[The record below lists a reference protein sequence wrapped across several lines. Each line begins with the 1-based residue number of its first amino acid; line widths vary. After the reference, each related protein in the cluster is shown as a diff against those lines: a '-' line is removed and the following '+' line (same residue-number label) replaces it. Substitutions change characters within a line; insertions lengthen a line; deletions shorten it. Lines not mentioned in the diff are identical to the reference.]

1 MTRWSGIVSSAFLP
15 ILYQRGHKPRSNDP
29 SRKPD
34 PVSEMFRITL
44 PDGSV
49 REVAPGT
56 TPADIAAA
64 IGPGLAK
71 AAIAARV
78 DGELRDIGRPL
89 DGDSALALVTA
100 RDEADALELARHDF
114 AHVLAEAVQALF
126 PGTQITF
133 GPATEDGFYYDVMA
147 PASRD
152 PFSMDDLPAIE
163 EKMREIIRADKP
175 LRREVWSR
183 QALIDR
189 WTAEGESF
197 KAEWAKELPE
207 GEELTVYWSGDDW
220 LDMCRGPHLASTGKL
235 DPQAFKLMRVAGAYW
250 RGDQKNAQLTR
261 IYGTGWLNK
270 KQLDAHL
277 HKLEEA
283 AKRDHR
289 KLGAEM
295 DLFHLQQEAHG
306 SVFWH
311 PKGYMIWRELEA
323 YMRRAIDGAGYR
335 EVKTPQVMDARQWEQ
350 SGHWGKYRENMF
362 VIPDEVP
369 NVDDDG
375 PIVSND
381 ADWMAL
387 KPMNCPAHVLIFR
400 QGIKSY
406 RDLPLRFYENGCC
419 HRNEPHGALHGLMRV
434 RQFTQDDA
442 HIFCREDQI
451 VDEVKAFCALADR
464 VYKDFGFTYSIKLAL
479 RPEKRFG
486 TEEMWDKAENEL
498 RDAVAAAGLNTPDYG
513 WEELPGEGAFY
524 APKLEWH
531 LTDAIGRTWQVGT
544 IQSDRVLPDRLDA
557 SYIGEDGERHR
568 PVMLHRAIF
577 GSYERFIGI
586 LIEHFAGRLPAWL
599 APTQA
604 VVATIVSDADDYAKD
619 AVARL
624 KAAGIRAE
632 SDLRNEKINYKV
644 REHSLAK
651 VPHLLVVGKREAEE
665 GTVAIRTLGV
675 EGQRVIPLAE
685 AIAWLKG
692 EATPPDLQG

>member
-1 MTRWSGIVSSAFLP
+1 MTQHFKIS
-15 ILYQRGHKPRSNDP
+15 
-29 SRKPD
+29 
-34 PVSEMFRITL
+34 L

-49 REVAPGT
+49 REVEAGT

-78 DGELRDIGRPL
+78 DGELQDITRPFE
-89 DGDSALALVTA
+89 GDANLALVTA
-100 RDEADALELARHDF
+100 KDEADALELARHDY
-114 AHVLAEAVQALF
+114 AHLLAEAVQALW

-133 GPATEDGFYYDVMA
+133 GPATDDGFYYDVKA
-147 PASRD
+147 PDNRGA
-152 PFSMDDLPAIE
+152 FTEDDLPAIE
-163 EKMREIIRADKP
+163 EKMRELIRADKP

-183 QALIDR
+183 ADLIKR
-189 WTAEGESF
+189 WQDEGETF
-197 KAEWAKELPE
+197 KAEWAAELPE
-207 GEELTVYWSGDDW
+207 GEELTVYWSGDNW
-220 LDMCRGPHLASTGKL
+220 MDMCRGPHLASTGKL
-235 DPQAFKLMRVAGAYW
+235 DPAAFKLMRVSGAYW

-277 HKLEEA
+277 HRLEEA

-311 PKGYMIWRELEA
+311 PKGYRIWRELEA
-323 YMRRAIDGAGYR
+323 YMRRKMDGAGYQ
-335 EVKTPQVMDARQWEQ
+335 EIKTPQLMDIRQWEQ
-350 SGHWGKYRENMF
+350 SGHWGKYAENMF
-362 VIPDEVP
+362 AVPDIVPEVDEEGAGAVP
-369 NVDDDG
+369 KVAPG
-375 PIVSND
+375 
-381 ADWMAL
+381 ADWMAI
-387 KPMNCPAHVLIFR
+387 KPMNCPAHVLVFK
-400 QGIKSY
+400 QGITSY
-406 RDLPLRFYENGCC
+406 RELPIRLGEMGCC

-442 HIFCREDQI
+442 HIFCTEAQV
-451 VDEVKAFCALADR
+451 VDEVRAFCKLADE
-464 VYKDFGFTYSIKLAL
+464 VYRDFGFTYEVKLAL

-486 TEEMWDKAENEL
+486 SESDWDKAEQEL
-498 RDAVAAAGLNTPDYG
+498 RDAVAEAGMANEEFG

-544 IQSDRVLPDRLDA
+544 VQGDRVLPERLDA
-557 SYIGEDGERHR
+557 SYVGEDGDKHR

-586 LIEHFAGRLPAWL
+586 LIEHFAGRLPVWL
-599 APTQA
+599 APVQA
-604 VVATIVSDADDYAKD
+604 VVATIVSDADDYANDVTAKL
-619 AVARL
+619 A
-624 KAAGIRAE
+624 AAGIRVE
-632 SDLRNEKINYKV
+632 TDLRNEKINYKV

-665 GTVAIRTLGV
+665 GKVAIRTLGQ
-675 EGQRVIPLAE
+675 EGQRIMTVDE
-685 AIAWLKG
+685 AIAMLKD
-692 EATPPDLQG
+692 EATPPDLRTK

>member
-1 MTRWSGIVSSAFLP
+1 MS
-15 ILYQRGHKPRSNDP
+15 D
-29 SRKPD
+29 
-34 PVSEMFRITL
+34 MFKISL
-44 PDGSV
+44 PDGSA
-49 REVAPGT
+49 REMPAGS
-56 TPADIAAA
+56 TPADVAAA

-71 AAIAARV
+71 AALAARV
-78 DGELRDIGRPL
+78 DGELVDLSHPFT
-89 DGDSALALVTA
+89 GDARLALVTA
-100 RDEADALELARHDF
+100 RDEVEALELARHDY
-114 AHVLAEAVQALF
+114 AHVLAEAVQGLF

-133 GPATEDGFYYDVMA
+133 GPSTDDGFYYDFA
-147 PASRD
+147 PKDRQ
-152 PFSMDDLPAIE
+152 FTEEDLPAIE
-163 EKMREIIRADKP
+163 AEMRRIIAADKP
-175 LRREVWSR
+175 LRREVVNR
-183 QALIDR
+183 DVLIAKWR
-189 WTAEGESF
+189 GAGESF
-197 KAEWAKELPE
+197 KAEWAAELPP
-207 GEELTVYWSGDDW
+207 GEELTVYHSGDEW
-220 LDMCRGPHLASTGKL
+220 YDMCRGPHLPSTGKL
-235 DPQAFKLMRVAGAYW
+235 DPAAFKLTRVSGAYW
-250 RGDQKNAQLTR
+250 RGDQKNAMLSR
-261 IYGTGWLNK
+261 IYGTGWLSK

-277 HKLEEA
+277 MRLEEA
-283 AKRDHR
+283 GKRDHR

-295 DLFHLQQEAHG
+295 DLFHLQSEAHG

-311 PKGYMIWRELEA
+311 PKGYLIWRELEA
-323 YMRRAIDGAGYR
+323 FMRRAIDGAGYQ

-369 NVDDDG
+369 NTEDEG
-375 PIVSND
+375 PVISGE

-406 RDLPLRFYENGCC
+406 RDLPLRIYENGCC

-451 VDEVKAFCALADR
+451 VEEVRAFCALADR
-464 VYKDFGFTYSIKLAL
+464 VYRQLGFESYAIKLAL
-479 RPEKRFG
+479 RPENRFG
-486 TEEMWDKAENEL
+486 TEAMWDQAETEL
-498 RDAVAAAGLNTPDYG
+498 RDAVAAAGLANDDYG
-513 WEELPGEGAFY
+513 WAELPGEGAFY

-557 SYIGEDGERHR
+557 SYIAEDGEKHR

-586 LIEHFAGRLPAWL
+586 LIEHYAGKLPVWL
-599 APTQA
+599 APVQA
-604 VVATIVSDADDYAKD
+604 VVATIVSDADDYAREVT
-619 AVARL
+619 AQL
-624 KAAGIRAE
+624 KAAGIRVE

-665 GTVAIRTLGV
+665 ATVAIRTLG
-675 EGQRVIPLAE
+675 EERQRVMPLAE
-685 AIAWLKG
+685 AIAMLKD
-692 EATPPDLQG
+692 EATPPDLR

>member
-1 MTRWSGIVSSAFLP
+1 MAPAMNAMI
-15 ILYQRGHKPRSNDP
+15 Q
-29 SRKPD
+29 
-34 PVSEMFRITL
+34 ITL

-49 REVAPGT
+49 RSMPSGT
-56 TPADIAAA
+56 TPADVAAA

-71 AAIAARV
+71 AALAARA
-78 DGELRDIGRPL
+78 DGELIDITRPL
-89 DGDSALALVTA
+89 ERDTALALVTA
-100 RDEADALELARHDF
+100 KDEADALELARHDY
-114 AHVLAEAVQALF
+114 AHVLAEAVQHLF

-133 GPATEDGFYYDVMA
+133 GPSTEDGFYYDFA
-147 PASRD
+147 PSSSRG
-152 PFSMDDLPAIE
+152 PFTEDDLPAIE
-163 EKMREIIRADKP
+163 EEMRRIIAADKP
-175 LRREVWSR
+175 LRREVWDR
-183 QALIDR
+183 DDLIAK
-189 WTAEGESF
+189 WTAQGETF
-197 KAEWAKELPE
+197 KAEWVAELPADADI
-207 GEELTVYWSGDDW
+207 TVYHSGDGWYD
-220 LDMCRGPHLASTGKL
+220 LCRGPHLASTGKL
-235 DPQAFKLMRVAGAYW
+235 DPQAFKLTRVSGAYW
-250 RGDQKNAQLTR
+250 RGDQNNAVLSR

-277 HKLEEA
+277 TRLEEA

-289 KLGAEM
+289 KLGQEM
-295 DLFHLQQEAHG
+295 DLFHLQPEAHG

-311 PKGYMIWRELEA
+311 PHGFTIWRALES
-323 YMRRAIDGAGYR
+323 YMRRAIDAAGYR

-350 SGHWGKYRENMF
+350 SGHWGKYRANMF

-369 NVDDDG
+369 NVDDEG
-375 PIVSND
+375 PVISGE

-406 RDLPLRFYENGCC
+406 RDLPLRLYENGCC

-451 VDEVKAFCALADR
+451 VDEVRAFCALADR

-479 RPEKRFG
+479 RPEQRFG
-486 TEEMWDKAENEL
+486 SDADWDKAENEL
-498 RDAVAAAGLNTPDYG
+498 RNAVQEAGLATPEYG

-544 IQSDRVLPDRLDA
+544 IQSDRVLPERLDA

-586 LIEHFAGRLPAWL
+586 LIEHFAGRMPVWL
-599 APTQA
+599 APVQA
-604 VVATIVSDADDYAKD
+604 VVATIVSDADDYARD
-619 AVARL
+619 AAAAL
-624 KAAGIRAE
+624 AAAGIRVDT
-632 SDLRNEKINYKV
+632 DLRNEKINYKV

-651 VPHLLVVGKREAEE
+651 VPHLLVVGGREAAE
-665 GTVAIRTLGV
+665 GTVAIRTLGR
-675 EGQRVIPLAE
+675 EGQRIMPLAD
-685 AIAWLKG
+685 AIAMLRE
-692 EATPPDLQG
+692 EATPPDLRT

>member
-1 MTRWSGIVSSAFLP
+1 
-15 ILYQRGHKPRSNDP
+15 
-29 SRKPD
+29 
-34 PVSEMFRITL
+34 MFRITL

-89 DGDSALALVTA
+89 EGDSNLALVTGK
-100 RDEADALELARHDF
+100 DEADALELARHDF

-624 KAAGIRAE
+624 KAAGIRAD

-685 AIAWLKG
+685 AISWLKG

>member
-1 MTRWSGIVSSAFLP
+1 M
-15 ILYQRGHKPRSNDP
+15 
-29 SRKPD
+29 
-34 PVSEMFRITL
+34 SEMIRVTL
-44 PDGSV
+44 PDGSA
-49 REVAPGT
+49 REVARGT

-78 DGELRDIGRPL
+78 DGELRDIMRSIEV
-89 DGDSALALVTA
+89 DAQLALVTN
-100 RDEADALELARHDF
+100 RDEADALEMARHDF
-114 AHVLAEAVQALF
+114 AHILAEAVQALF

-133 GPATEDGFYYDVMA
+133 GPSTDDGFYYDVMA
-147 PASRD
+147 PASRG
-152 PFSMDDLPAIE
+152 PFTMDDLPAIE
-163 EKMREIIRADKP
+163 EQMRAIIRADKP
-175 LRREVWSR
+175 LRREVMAR
-183 QALIDR
+183 DKLIAT
-189 WTAEGESF
+189 WQSAGESF
-197 KAEWAKELPE
+197 KAEWAAELPE
-207 GEELTVYWSGDDW
+207 GEELSVYWSGDDW
-220 LDMCRGPHLASTGKL
+220 MDMCRGPHLASTGKL
-235 DPQAFKLMRVAGAYW
+235 DPAAFQLTRVAGAYW
-250 RGDQKNAQLTR
+250 RGDQKNPQLSR

-277 HKLEEA
+277 VRLEEA

-289 KLGAEM
+289 RLGQDM

-311 PKGYMIWRELEA
+311 PNGYLIWRELES
-323 YMRRAIDGAGYR
+323 YMRRAIDGAGYK

-350 SGHWGKYRENMF
+350 SGHWGKYRANMF

-369 NVDDDG
+369 NVDDEG
-375 PIVSND
+375 PVISGD

-406 RDLPLRFYENGCC
+406 RDLPLRIYENGCC

-451 VDEVKAFCALADR
+451 VEEVQAFCALADR
-464 VYKDFGFTYSIKLAL
+464 VYKEFGFTYSIKLAL
-479 RPEKRFG
+479 RPEQRFG
-486 TEEMWDKAENEL
+486 SDADWDKAENEL
-498 RDAVAAAGLNTPDYG
+498 RDAVVHAGLATEEFG

-544 IQSDRVLPDRLDA
+544 IQSDRVLPERLDA
-557 SYIGEDGERHR
+557 SYVGEDGARHR

-586 LIEHFAGRLPAWL
+586 LIEHYAGRFPVWL
-599 APTQA
+599 APVQA
-604 VVATIVSDADDYAKD
+604 VVATITSEADGYAHDVTAK
-619 AVARL
+619 L
-624 KAAGIRAE
+624 KAAGIRVDA
-632 SDLRNEKINYKV
+632 DTRNEKINYKV
-644 REHSLAK
+644 REHSVAK
-651 VPHLLVVGKREAEE
+651 VPHLLVVGMREAEE
-665 GTVAIRTLGV
+665 GKVAIRSLGSDGQCIMTL
-675 EGQRVIPLAE
+675 EE
-685 AIAWLKG
+685 AIAMLSH
-692 EATPPDLQG
+692 EATPPDIR

>member
-1 MTRWSGIVSSAFLP
+1 MAGRGRPQACLMPWRACSSGLAMS
-15 ILYQRGHKPRSNDP
+15 Q
-29 SRKPD
+29 
-34 PVSEMFRITL
+34 MFKISL

-49 REVAPGT
+49 REMPQGS
-56 TPADIAAA
+56 TPADVAAA

-71 AAIAARV
+71 AALAARV
-78 DGELRDIGRPL
+78 DGELVDLTRPFT
-89 DGDSALALVTA
+89 GDASLALVTS
-100 RDEADALELARHDF
+100 RDEADAMDLARHDY

-133 GPATEDGFYYDVMA
+133 GPATEDGFYYDFA
-147 PASRD
+147 PKDR
-152 PFSMDDLPAIE
+152 PFTDEDLPAIE
-163 EKMREIIRADKP
+163 AEMRRIIAADKK
-175 LRREVWSR
+175 LRREVVDR
-183 QALIDR
+183 DALIAR
-189 WTAEGESF
+189 WKAAGESF
-197 KAEWAKELPE
+197 KAEWAGELPE
-207 GEELTVYWSGDDW
+207 GDELSVYWSGDDW
-220 LDMCRGPHLASTGKL
+220 MDMCRGPHLPSTGKL
-235 DPQAFKLMRVAGAYW
+235 DPAAFRLTRVSGAYW
-250 RGDQKNAQLTR
+250 RGDQKNAMLSR

-277 HKLEEA
+277 HRLEEA

-311 PKGYMIWRELEA
+311 PKGYMVWRELEA
-323 YMRRAIDGAGYR
+323 FMRRAIDGAGYK
-335 EVKTPQVMDARQWEQ
+335 EVKTPQVMDSRQWEQ

-369 NVDDDG
+369 NTEDEG
-375 PIVSND
+375 PVISGE

-406 RDLPLRFYENGCC
+406 RDLPLRIYENGCC

-451 VDEVKAFCALADR
+451 VSETRAFCELADR
-464 VYKDFGFTYSIKLAL
+464 VYRNFGFTYSIKLAL

-486 TEEMWDKAENEL
+486 SDEMWDKAENEL
-498 RDAVAAAGLNTPDYG
+498 RDAVRAAGLAGEEYG

-544 IQSDRVLPDRLDA
+544 IQSDRVLPERLDA
-557 SYIGEDGERHR
+557 SYIGEDGEKHR

-586 LIEHFAGRLPAWL
+586 LIEHFAGKLPVWL
-599 APTQA
+599 APVQA
-604 VVATIVSDADDYAKD
+604 VVATIVSDADGYAGE
-619 AVARL
+619 VAAKL
-624 KAAGIRAE
+624 KAAGIRVE
-632 SDLRNEKINYKV
+632 TDLRNEKINYKV
-644 REHSLAK
+644 REHSLKK

-665 GTVAIRTLGV
+665 GTVAVRTLGAEHQKV
-675 EGQRVIPLAE
+675 MSLEE
-685 AIAWLKG
+685 AIAMLKS
-692 EATPPDLQG
+692 EAQAPDLRV

>member
-1 MTRWSGIVSSAFLP
+1 LDW
-15 ILYQRGHKPRSNDP
+15 QRDGSKLKLKASK
-29 SRKPD
+29 SM
-34 PVSEMFRITL
+34 SEMIRITL
-44 PDGSV
+44 PDGTA
-49 REVAPGT
+49 REVARGT

-78 DGELRDIGRPL
+78 DGELRDITRPL
-89 DGDSALALVTA
+89 EVDAQLALVTS

-114 AHVLAEAVQALF
+114 AHILAEAVQGLF

-133 GPATEDGFYYDVMA
+133 GPSTDDGFYYDVMA
-147 PASRD
+147 PASRG
-152 PFSMDDLPAIE
+152 PFTMDDLPAIE
-163 EKMREIIRADKP
+163 EKMRDIIRADKP
-175 LRREVWSR
+175 LRREVMAR
-183 QALIDR
+183 DALIAT
-189 WTAEGESF
+189 WQNAGESF
-197 KAEWAKELPE
+197 KAEWAAELPE
-207 GEELTVYWSGDDW
+207 GEELSVYWSGNDW
-220 LDMCRGPHLASTGKL
+220 MDMCRGPHLASTGKL
-235 DPQAFKLMRVAGAYW
+235 DPAAFKLTRVAGAYW
-250 RGDQKNAQLTR
+250 RGDQNNPQLSR

-277 HKLEEA
+277 LRLEEA

-289 KLGAEM
+289 RLGQDM

-311 PKGYMIWRELEA
+311 PNGYLIWRELEA
-323 YMRRAIDGAGYR
+323 YMRRAIDGAGYK

-350 SGHWGKYRENMF
+350 SGHWGKYRANMF

-369 NVDDDG
+369 NVDDEG
-375 PIVSND
+375 PVISGE

-406 RDLPLRFYENGCC
+406 RDLPLRIYENGCC

-451 VDEVKAFCALADR
+451 VEEVQAFCALADR
-464 VYKDFGFTYSIKLAL
+464 VYEEFGFTYSIKLAL
-479 RPEKRFG
+479 RPDQRFG
-486 TEEMWDKAENEL
+486 SDADWDKAENEL
-498 RDAVAAAGLNTPDYG
+498 RDAVVRAGLATPEFG

-544 IQSDRVLPDRLDA
+544 IQSDRVLPERLDA
-557 SYIGEDGERHR
+557 SYVGEDGARHR

-586 LIEHFAGRLPAWL
+586 LIEHYAGRFPVWL
-599 APTQA
+599 APVQA
-604 VVATIVSDADDYAKD
+604 VVATITSEADGYAHDVTAK
-619 AVARL
+619 L
-624 KAAGIRAE
+624 KAAGIRVEA
-632 SDLRNEKINYKV
+632 DTRNEKINYKV
-644 REHSLAK
+644 REHSVAK
-651 VPHLLVVGKREAEE
+651 VPHLLVVGMREAEE
-665 GTVAIRTLGV
+665 GKVAIRSLGSD
-675 EGQRVIPLAE
+675 GQRIMTLDE
-685 AIAWLKG
+685 AIAMLSH
-692 EATPPDLQG
+692 EATPPDIR

>member
-1 MTRWSGIVSSAFLP
+1 MSA
-15 ILYQRGHKPRSNDP
+15 
-29 SRKPD
+29 
-34 PVSEMFRITL
+34 MFRITL

-64 IGPGLAK
+64 IGSGLAK

-78 DGELRDIGRPL
+78 DGELRDIMRPFE
-89 DGDSALALVTA
+89 GDAALALVTA
-100 RDEADALELARHDF
+100 KDEADALELARHDY

-133 GPATEDGFYYDVMA
+133 GPVTDDGFYYDFA
-147 PASRD
+147 PKDR
-152 PFSMDDLPAIE
+152 PFTEEDLPAIE
-163 EKMREIIRADKP
+163 AEMRKIIAKDEP
-175 LRREVWSR
+175 LIREVWTR
-183 QALIDR
+183 EQLIER
-189 WTAEGESF
+189 WKAQGESF
-197 KAEWAKELPE
+197 KAEWAAELPDD
-207 GEELTVYWSGDDW
+207 EELTVYRAGKGEDAW

-235 DPQAFKLMRVAGAYW
+235 DPNAFKLTRVSGAYW
-250 RGDQKNAQLTR
+250 RGDQKNAMLSR

-270 KQLDAHL
+270 KQLAEHL
-277 HKLEEA
+277 TRLEEA

-289 KLGAEM
+289 KLGNEM

-311 PKGYMIWRELEA
+311 PKGYRIWRELEA
-323 YMRRAIDGAGYR
+323 YMRRAIDATGYR

-369 NVDDDG
+369 NTEDEGPLVSDD
-375 PIVSND
+375 
-381 ADWMAL
+381 AQWMAL

-451 VDEVKAFCALADR
+451 VEEVRAFCELADR
-464 VYKDFGFTYSIKLAL
+464 IYKDFGFTYSIKLAL

-486 TEEMWDKAENEL
+486 TEEMWDQAEEEL
-498 RDAVAAAGLNTPDYG
+498 RNAVVAAGLATEQYG

-544 IQSDRVLPDRLDA
+544 IQSDRVLPERLDA

-568 PVMLHRAIF
+568 PIMLHRAIF

-586 LIEHFAGRLPAWL
+586 LIEHYAGRFPVWL
-599 APTQA
+599 APVQA
-604 VVATIVSDADDYAKD
+604 VVATIVSDADGYAEEAAAKL
-619 AVARL
+619 A
-624 KAAGIRAE
+624 AAGIRVE
-632 SDLRNEKINYKV
+632 TDLRNEKINYKV
-644 REHSLAK
+644 REHSVAK
-651 VPHLLVVGKREAEE
+651 VPVLLVVGKREAEE
-665 GTVAIRTLGV
+665 GKVAVRRLGSQAQEVMTLD
-675 EGQRVIPLAE
+675 E
-685 AIAWLKG
+685 AIATLRG
-692 EATPPDLQG
+692 EATPPDLCG

>member
-1 MTRWSGIVSSAFLP
+1 M
-15 ILYQRGHKPRSNDP
+15 
-29 SRKPD
+29 
-34 PVSEMFRITL
+34 SEMFKISL

-49 REVAPGT
+49 REMPLGSTPG
-56 TPADIAAA
+56 DVAAA

-71 AAIAARV
+71 AAIAARI
-78 DGELRDIGRPL
+78 DGELVDLTRPFT
-89 DGDSALALVTA
+89 GDATLALVTG
-100 RDEADALELARHDF
+100 RDEEEALELARHDY
-114 AHVLAEAVQALF
+114 AHVLAEAVQALW

-133 GPATEDGFYYDVMA
+133 GPATDDGFYYDVMA
-147 PASRD
+147 PASRE
-152 PFSMDDLPAIE
+152 PFGMDDLPAIE
-163 EKMREIIRADKP
+163 EKMREIIKADKP

-183 QALIDR
+183 QQLIDK
-189 WTAEGESF
+189 WTAEGETF
-197 KAEWAKELPE
+197 KAQWAGELPE

-220 LDMCRGPHLASTGKL
+220 LDMCRGPHLPSTGKL

-270 KQLDAHL
+270 KQLNAHL
-277 HKLEEA
+277 TRLEEA

-289 KLGAEM
+289 KLGGEM
-295 DLFHLQQEAHG
+295 DLFHLQAEAHG

-311 PKGYMIWRELEA
+311 PKGYVIWRELEA
-323 YMRRAIDGAGYR
+323 YMRRAIDGAGYK

-369 NVDDDG
+369 NVEDEG
-375 PIVSND
+375 PLVSDD

-406 RDLPLRFYENGCC
+406 RDLPLRIYENGCC

-451 VDEVKAFCALADR
+451 VAEVQSFCELADR
-464 VYKDFGFTYSIKLAL
+464 IYKDFGFTYSIKLAL

-486 TEEMWDKAENEL
+486 SDEMWDKAEAEL
-498 RDAVAAAGLNTPDYG
+498 RDAVVRAGLASEEYG

-544 IQSDRVLPDRLDA
+544 IQSDRVLPERLDA
-557 SYIGEDGERHR
+557 SYIAEDGEKHR

-586 LIEHFAGRLPAWL
+586 LIEHFAGKLPVWL
-599 APTQA
+599 APVQA
-604 VVATIVSDADDYAKD
+604 VVATIVSDADDYAKEVT
-619 AVARL
+619 AKL
-624 KAAGIRAE
+624 KAAGVRVE
-632 SDLRNEKINYKV
+632 TDLRNEKINYKV
-644 REHSLAK
+644 REHSLKK
-651 VPHLLVVGKREAEE
+651 VPHLLVVGKREADEQ
-665 GTVAIRTLGV
+665 TVAVRTLG
-675 EGQRVIPLAE
+675 AE
-685 AIAWLKG
+685 HQKVMSLEDAIAMLKG
-692 EATPPDLQG
+692 EATAPDLRP

>member
-1 MTRWSGIVSSAFLP
+1 M
-15 ILYQRGHKPRSNDP
+15 
-29 SRKPD
+29 
-34 PVSEMFRITL
+34 SEMFRITL

-49 REVAPGT
+49 REVAAGT
-56 TPADIAAA
+56 TPADVAAA
-64 IGPGLAK
+64 IGAGLAK
-71 AAIAARV
+71 AAIAARI
-78 DGELRDIGRPL
+78 DGEVRDIGRPFER
-89 DGDSALALVTA
+89 DTSLALITA
-100 RDEADALELARHDF
+100 KDEKDALELARHDY
-114 AHVLAEAVQALF
+114 AHVLAEAVQNLF

-133 GPATEDGFYYDVMA
+133 GPATEDGFYYDFA
-147 PASRD
+147 PPAD
-152 PFSMDDLPAIE
+152 HGPFTEEELPLIE
-163 EKMREIIRADKP
+163 EEMRRIIRADKP

-183 QALIDR
+183 EQLISR
-189 WTAEGESF
+189 WKQQGESF
-197 KAEWAKELPE
+197 KAEWAAELPE
-207 GEELTVYWSGDDW
+207 NEALTVYWSGDDW

-235 DPQAFKLMRVAGAYW
+235 APDAFKLTRVSGAYW
-250 RGDQKNAQLTR
+250 RGDQNNAMLSR

-277 HKLEEA
+277 HRLEEA

-289 KLGAEM
+289 KLGQEM
-295 DLFHLQQEAHG
+295 DLFHLQAEAHG

-311 PKGYMIWRELEA
+311 PHGYIIWRELEA
-323 YMRRAIDGAGYR
+323 YMRRAIDAAGYK

-369 NVDDDG
+369 NVDDEG
-375 PIVSND
+375 PIVSGD

-387 KPMNCPAHVLIFR
+387 KPMNCPAHVLIFK

-406 RDLPLRFYENGCC
+406 RDLPLRIYENGCC

-451 VDEVKAFCALADR
+451 VDEVRAFCELADR
-464 VYKDFGFTYSIKLAL
+464 IYKDFGFSYSIKLAL
-479 RPEKRFG
+479 RPDKRFG
-486 TEEMWDKAENEL
+486 SDEVWDIAEAEL
-498 RDAVAAAGLNTPDYG
+498 RDAVMKAGFATEQYG

-557 SYIGEDGERHR
+557 SYVGEDGERHR
-568 PVMLHRAIF
+568 PIMLHRAIF

-586 LIEHFAGRLPAWL
+586 LIEHYAGKLPLWL
-599 APTQA
+599 APVQA
-604 VVATIVSDADDYAKD
+604 VVATIVSDADDYANE
-619 AVARL
+619 VADRL
-624 KAAGIRAE
+624 RAAGLRVE
-632 SDLRNEKINYKV
+632 TDLRNEKINYKV

-651 VPHLLVVGKREAEE
+651 VPNLLVLGKREADE
-665 GTVAIRTLGV
+665 GTVALRPLG
-675 EGQRVIPLAE
+675 EGARQEVLGLDEVVARLAAE
-685 AIAWLKG
+685 ARA
-692 EATPPDLQG
+692 PDMP

>member
-1 MTRWSGIVSSAFLP
+1 MTELLKIS
-15 ILYQRGHKPRSNDP
+15 
-29 SRKPD
+29 
-34 PVSEMFRITL
+34 L
-44 PDGSV
+44 PDGSM
-49 REVAPGT
+49 REMEPGS
-56 TPADIAAA
+56 TPADVAAA

-71 AAIAARV
+71 AALAARV
-78 DGELRDIGRPL
+78 NGELRDINRPF
-89 DGDSALALVTA
+89 DCDSELALVTS
-100 RDEADALELARHDF
+100 RDEEDALELARHDY
-114 AHVLAEAVQALF
+114 AHVLAEAVQSLW

-133 GPATEDGFYYDVMA
+133 GPATDDGFYYDVKA
-147 PASRD
+147 PETRE

-163 EKMREIIRADKP
+163 EEMRRIIAADKP
-175 LRREVWSR
+175 LKREVWTR
-183 QALIDR
+183 EKLIEKWQAD
-189 WTAEGESF
+189 GETF
-197 KAEWAKELPE
+197 KAEWARELPE
-207 GEELTVYWSGDDW
+207 DEELTVYWSGDDW

-270 KQLDAHL
+270 KQLNAHL
-277 HKLEEA
+277 TRLEEA

-289 KLGAEM
+289 KLGREM
-295 DLFHLQQEAHG
+295 DLFHLQEEAHG

-311 PKGYMIWRELEA
+311 PNGYRIWRQLEA
-323 YMRRAIDGAGYR
+323 YMRRKMDGAGYR
-335 EVKTPQVMDARQWEQ
+335 EIKTPQVMDARQWEQ

-369 NVDDDG
+369 NTEDEG
-375 PIVSND
+375 ELVSKD

-387 KPMNCPAHVLIFR
+387 KPMNCPAHVLVFK
-400 QGIKSY
+400 QGITSY
-406 RDLPLRFYENGCC
+406 RELPIRLGEMGCC

-442 HIFCREDQI
+442 HIFCTEKQ
-451 VDEVKAFCALADR
+451 VVEEVRAFIELADT
-464 VYKDFGFTYSIKLAL
+464 VYRDFGFKYAIKLAL
-479 RPEKRFG
+479 RPEQRFG
-486 TEEMWDKAENEL
+486 SDADWDKAEQEL
-498 RDAVAAAGLNTPDYG
+498 RDAVAEAGMMNDEYG

-544 IQSDRVLPDRLDA
+544 IQGDRVLPERLDA
-557 SYIGEDGERHR
+557 SYIGEDGEKHR

-586 LIEHFAGRLPAWL
+586 LIEHFAGKLPVWL

-604 VVATIVSDADDYAKD
+604 VVATIVSDADDYASEALAKL
-619 AVARL
+619 R
-624 KAAGIRAE
+624 AAGIRAE

-665 GTVAIRTLGV
+665 GTVAVRTLG
-675 EGQRVIPLAE
+675 EKEQRVMSLDE
-685 AIAWLKG
+685 AIAMLRDG
-692 EATPPDLQG
+692 ATPPDLLADLRD

>member
-1 MTRWSGIVSSAFLP
+1 
-15 ILYQRGHKPRSNDP
+15 
-29 SRKPD
+29 
-34 PVSEMFRITL
+34 MFRITL

-78 DGELRDIGRPL
+78 DGELRDIGRPFE
-89 DGDSALALVTA
+89 GDSSLALVTA
-100 RDEADALELARHDF
+100 KDEADALELARHDY
-114 AHVLAEAVQALF
+114 AHILAEAVQHLF

-133 GPATEDGFYYDVMA
+133 GPSTDDGFYYDFA
-147 PASRD
+147 PKDR
-152 PFSMDDLPAIE
+152 PFTEEDLPAIE
-163 EKMREIIRADKP
+163 EEMRRIIARDEP
-175 LRREVWSR
+175 LIREVWSR
-183 QALIDR
+183 ADLIAR
-189 WTAEGESF
+189 WTAQGETF

-207 GEELTVYWSGDDW
+207 GEELTVYRAGKGEDAW
-220 LDMCRGPHLASTGKL
+220 LDMCRGPHLASTGKVAA
-235 DPQAFKLMRVAGAYW
+235 DAFKLTRVSGAYW
-250 RGDQKNAQLTR
+250 RGDQKNAMLSR

-270 KQLDAHL
+270 KQLQEHL
-277 HKLEEA
+277 TRLEEA
-283 AKRDHR
+283 GKRDHR

-311 PKGYMIWRELEA
+311 PNGYVIYRVLED
-323 YMRRAIDGAGYR
+323 YMRRAVNGAGSK

-350 SGHWGKYRENMF
+350 SGHWGKYRQNMF
-362 VIPDEVP
+362 VIPDETP
-369 NVDDDG
+369 NIEDEG
-375 PIVSND
+375 PMVSND
-381 ADWMAL
+381 AQWMAL
-387 KPMNCPAHVLIFR
+387 KPMNCPAHVLIFK

-406 RDLPLRFYENGCC
+406 RDLPMRLVENGCC

-434 RQFTQDDA
+434 RQFTQDDG

-464 VYKDFGFTYSIKLAL
+464 VYKHFGFTYAIKLAL

-486 TEEMWDKAENEL
+486 TEEMWDMAENEL
-498 RDAVAAAGLNTPDYG
+498 RDAVVAAGLATPEYG

-544 IQSDRVLPDRLDA
+544 IQSDRVLPERLDA
-557 SYIGEDGERHR
+557 SYVGEDGERHR

-586 LIEHFAGRLPAWL
+586 LIEHFAGKLPTWL
-599 APTQA
+599 APVQA
-604 VVATIVSDADDYAKD
+604 VVATIVSDADDYAREV
-619 AVARL
+619 VAKL
-624 KAAGIRAE
+624 QAAGIRVE

-651 VPHLLVVGKREAEE
+651 VPNLLVVGKREAEE
-665 GTVAIRTLGV
+665 STVALRVLGSQGQTMLTLD
-675 EGQRVIPLAE
+675 E
-685 AIAWLKG
+685 AIARLKA
-692 EATPPDLQG
+692 EALAPDLAPAG

>member
-1 MTRWSGIVSSAFLP
+1 M
-15 ILYQRGHKPRSNDP
+15 
-29 SRKPD
+29 
-34 PVSEMFRITL
+34 SEMIRVTL
-44 PDGSV
+44 PDGSA
-49 REVAPGT
+49 REVARGT

-78 DGELRDIGRPL
+78 DGELRDIMRPIEA
-89 DGDSALALVTA
+89 DAALALVTN

-114 AHVLAEAVQALF
+114 AHILAEAVQALF

-133 GPATEDGFYYDVMA
+133 GPSTDDGFYYDVMA
-147 PASRD
+147 PATRG
-152 PFSMDDLPAIE
+152 PFTMDDLPAIE
-163 EKMREIIRADKP
+163 EQMRAIIRADKP
-175 LRREVWSR
+175 LRREVMAR
-183 QALIDR
+183 DALIAT
-189 WTAEGESF
+189 WQNAGESF
-197 KAEWAKELPE
+197 KAEWAAELPE
-207 GEELTVYWSGDDW
+207 GEELSVYYSGDDW
-220 LDMCRGPHLASTGKL
+220 MDMCRGPHLASTGKL
-235 DPQAFKLMRVAGAYW
+235 DPAAFKLTRVAGAYW
-250 RGDQKNAQLTR
+250 RGDQKNPQLSR

-277 HKLEEA
+277 VRLEEA

-289 KLGAEM
+289 RLGQDM

-311 PKGYMIWRELEA
+311 PNGYLIWRELES
-323 YMRRAIDGAGYR
+323 YMRRAIDGAGYK

-350 SGHWGKYRENMF
+350 SGHWGKYRANMF

-369 NVDDDG
+369 NVGDEG
-375 PIVSND
+375 PVISGD

-406 RDLPLRFYENGCC
+406 RDLPLRLYENGCC

-451 VDEVKAFCALADR
+451 VEEVQAFCALADR
-464 VYKDFGFTYSIKLAL
+464 VYKEFGFTYSIKLAL
-479 RPEKRFG
+479 RPEQRFG
-486 TEEMWDKAENEL
+486 SDSDWDKAENEL
-498 RDAVAAAGLNTPDYG
+498 RDAVVRAGLATSEFG

-544 IQSDRVLPDRLDA
+544 IQSDRVLPERLDA
-557 SYIGEDGERHR
+557 SYVGEDGARHR

-586 LIEHFAGRLPAWL
+586 LIEHYAGRFPVWL
-599 APTQA
+599 APVQA
-604 VVATIVSDADDYAKD
+604 VVATITSEADGYAHDVTAK
-619 AVARL
+619 L
-624 KAAGIRAE
+624 KAAGIRVDA
-632 SDLRNEKINYKV
+632 DTRNEKINYKV
-644 REHSLAK
+644 REHSVAK
-651 VPHLLVVGKREAEE
+651 VPHLLVVGMREAEE
-665 GTVAIRTLGV
+665 GKVAIRSLGSD
-675 EGQRVIPLAE
+675 GQRIMTLEE
-685 AIAWLKG
+685 AIAMLKH
-692 EATPPDLQG
+692 EATPPDVREDDL

>member
-1 MTRWSGIVSSAFLP
+1 M
-15 ILYQRGHKPRSNDP
+15 
-29 SRKPD
+29 
-34 PVSEMFRITL
+34 SEMIRITL
-44 PDGSV
+44 PDGSA
-49 REVAPGT
+49 RDVAPGT
-56 TPADIAAA
+56 TAAEIAAA

-71 AAIAARV
+71 AALAARV
-78 DGELRDIGRPL
+78 NGEVRDLNRPI
-89 DGDSALALVTA
+89 DIDAELALITA
-100 RDEADALELARHDF
+100 RDEADALELVRHDY
-114 AHVLAEAVQALF
+114 AHVLAEAVQNLF

-133 GPATEDGFYYDVMA
+133 GPATEDGFYYDFA
-147 PASRD
+147 PKDR
-152 PFSMDDLPAIE
+152 PFTEEDLPAIE
-163 EKMREIIRADKP
+163 AEMRRIIAADAP
-175 LRREVWSR
+175 LVREVWAR
-183 QALIDR
+183 DKLIAAWRDQ
-189 WTAEGESF
+189 GETF
-197 KAEWAKELPE
+197 KAEWAAELPE
-207 GEELTVYWSGDDW
+207 GEEITVYRAGQWF
-220 LDMCRGPHLASTGKL
+220 DMCRGPHLASTGKL
-235 DPQAFKLMRVAGAYW
+235 DPQAFKLTRVSGAYW
-250 RGDQKNAQLTR
+250 RGDQKNAMLSR

-270 KQLDAHL
+270 KQLQDHL
-277 HKLEEA
+277 TRLEEA

-311 PKGYMIWRELEA
+311 PQGFRIYRALEA
-323 YMRRAIDGAGYR
+323 YMRRAIDGAGYL

-369 NVDDDG
+369 NTQDDG
-375 PIVSND
+375 PIISSD

-406 RDLPLRFYENGCC
+406 RDLPLRLYENGCC

-451 VDEVKAFCALADR
+451 VGEVRAFCELADR
-464 VYKDFGFTYSIKLAL
+464 IYRDFGFRYSIKLAL
-479 RPEKRFG
+479 RPDKRFG
-486 TEEMWDKAENEL
+486 TDEMWDKAESEL
-498 RDAVAAAGLNTPDYG
+498 RNAVIEAGLATADYG

-524 APKLEWH
+524 APKLEFH

-544 IQSDRVLPDRLDA
+544 IQSDRVLPERLDA

-586 LIEHFAGRLPAWL
+586 LIEHYAGRFPLWL

-604 VVATIVSDADDYAKD
+604 VVATIVSDADDYARSV
-619 AVARL
+619 VAKL
-624 KAAGIRAE
+624 EAAGLRAE
-632 SDLRNEKINYKV
+632 ADLRNEKINYKV

-651 VPHLLVVGKREAEE
+651 VPYLLVIGKREAEE
-665 GTVAIRTLGV
+665 GTVALRPLGADARQEV
-675 EGQRVIPLAE
+675 LPLDAVIARLS
-685 AIAWLKG
+685 G
-692 EATPPDLQG
+692 EALPPDLRPR